1 MKHKHT
7 TQLAHSRIA
16 GRPNAHWSLVSRLPG
31 CYCLCCVQKLKAK
44 EALAAGL
51 VDAVVKPA
59 DLLAAARQLAL
70 DVADG
75 KKARVK
81 ALYRNDRIGSHE
93 DSKGVLEMA
102 RTQARKKNR
111 NLPQPFAYLDVVEA
125 GVKSG
130 GEAGLQA
137 EIVAFSQLVGQ
148 PVSRALIHFFFASR
162 ATSKVPGV
170 PAKSALP
177 PIKRVAVLG
186 GGTMG
191 AGICI
196 AFLSKGYQVVL
207 KEINDKALEA
217 GVGRIVDQMVRVI
230 NSRKMPMYALEVM
243 MRGLKAQTTYDGFD
257 KVDLVIEAAVESIKL
272 KQAIFAELEGVVNQ
286 RCILASNT
294 STIDLEVVGQRT
306 HSQQRIIGLHFFS
319 PAHIMPL
326 LEIIRTKH
334 TSTDVIAACMQL
346 SKGIAKTPVLVYNVV
361 GFAAN
366 RGFFP
371 YGQAAGLLVD
381 AGLDPYRIDRALEAF
396 GMPIGVF
403 KMTDLS
409 GVDIAIHVSQTI
421 QSAYSDRTYFSTAV
435 KQLYD
440 AKRLGQKTGQGWYK
454 YGKGNKPQPDPKA
467 IAPVLQQAKKDAQA
481 IPQLPADTVSD
492 SDIVEMLLF
501 PVVNEF
507 LRLVGERMV
516 NSHAD
521 VDVVSVMGYGFPA
534 WRGGILFWAED
545 GVDGGFRRVRDRLQH
560 FAATLGKDNA
570 QVRAFYAPCD
580 YLQQLVLKQE
590 SGKGSGSGSD
600 GAAAKQ

>member
-1 MKHKHT
+1 M
-7 TQLAHSRIA
+7 
-16 GRPNAHWSLVSRLPG
+16 
-31 CYCLCCVQKLKAK
+31 
-44 EALAAGL
+44 
-51 VDAVVKPA
+51 KPA
-59 DLLAAARQLAL
+59 ELIAAARQLAA
-70 DVADG
+70 DIADG

-81 ALYRNDRIGSHE
+81 ALYRSDRIGSYE
-93 DSKGVLEMA
+93 DSRGVLEMA
-102 RTQARKKNR
+102 RTQARKRNR
-111 NLPQPFAYLDVVEA
+111 NIPQPFAYLDAVEV
-125 GVKSG
+125 GVKNG

-137 EIVAFSQLVGQ
+137 EIEAFSQLVGQ

-162 ATSKVPGV
+162 ATSKVAGV

-177 PIKRVAVLG
+177 AVKRVAVLG

-196 AFLSKGYQVVL
+196 AFLSKGYSVVL

-257 KVDLVIEAAVESIKL
+257 KLDLVIEAAVESIKL
-272 KQAIFAELEGVVNQ
+272 KQAIFAELEGVVNDS
-286 RCILASNT
+286 CILASNT

-334 TSTDVIAACMQL
+334 TSPEVIASCMQL
-346 SKGIAKTPVLVYNVV
+346 SKAIGKTPVLVANCV

-371 YGQAAGLLVD
+371 YGQAATLLVD

-409 GVDIAIHVSQTI
+409 GVDIAIHVTQTI
-421 QSAYSDRTYFSTAV
+421 QAAYGDRTYLSTAV

-440 AKRLGQKTGQGWYK
+440 AKRLGQKSGKGWYD
-454 YGKGNKPQPDPKA
+454 YGKANKPQPDPKS
-467 IAPVLQQAKKDAQA
+467 ITPVVQQARKDAKG
-481 IPQLPADTVSD
+481 LPTLDSAAVSD
-492 SDIVEMLLF
+492 SDIVEMILF

-507 LRLVGERMV
+507 MRLVSERMV

-521 VDVVSVMGYGFPA
+521 VDVVSVMGYAFPA
-534 WRGGILFWAED
+534 WRGGVLWWAED
-545 GVDGGFRRVRDRLQH
+545 GVEGGFRRVRDRLNE
-560 FAATLGKDNA
+560 FAEKLGKNNTQA
-570 QVRAFYAPCD
+570 RAFYKPCD
-580 YLQQLVLKQE
+580 YLQQQAQKQDSKGTGTGSA
-590 SGKGSGSGSD
+590 SGTGKH
-600 GAAAKQ
+600 

>member
-1 MKHKHT
+1 MP
-7 TQLAHSRIA
+7 LSFVCR
-16 GRPNAHWSLVSRLPG
+16 
-31 CYCLCCVQKLKAK
+31 CCLCEQKLKAK

-51 VDAVVKPA
+51 VEAVVKSA
-59 DLLAAARQLAL
+59 ELIAAATRVATEL
-70 DVADG
+70 ADG
-75 KKARVK
+75 KRKRVK
-81 ALYRNDRIGSHE
+81 ALYRDDRIGAYD

-102 RTQARKKNR
+102 RTQARRKNR
-111 NLPQPFAYLDVVEA
+111 NIPQPFAYLDVVEA

-137 EIVAFSQLVGQ
+137 EMRAFAQLVGQ

-177 PIKRVAVLG
+177 AVRRVAVLG

-207 KEINDKALEA
+207 KEISDKALEA
-217 GVGRIVDQMVRVI
+217 GVGRIVEQMVRVI
-230 NSRKMPMYALEVM
+230 NSRKMPMHALEVM
-243 MRGLKAQTTYDGFD
+243 MRGLKAQTSYDGFD
-257 KVDLVIEAAVESIKL
+257 KLDLVIEAAVENIAL
-272 KQAIFAELEGVVNQ
+272 KQVIFAELEGVVSE
-286 RCILASNT
+286 RCILSSNT

-306 HSQQRIIGLHFFS
+306 RSQQRIIGLHFFS

-334 TSTDVIAACMQL
+334 TSPDVIASSMAL
-346 SKGIAKTPVLVYNVV
+346 SKAIGKTPVLVGNVV

-371 YGQAAGLLVD
+371 YGQSAGLLLD
-381 AGLDPYRIDRALEAF
+381 AGLDPYRIDSALEAF

-409 GVDIAIHVSQTI
+409 GVDIAVAVSQTI
-421 QSAYSDRTYFSTAV
+421 QAAYGDRTYFSSGV
-435 KQLYD
+435 RQLFE
-440 AKRLGQKTGQGWYK
+440 AKRLGQKAGKGWYA
-454 YGKGNKPQPDPKA
+454 YGKGNKPQPDVAA
-467 IAPVLQQAKKDAQA
+467 IAPILQRARSDAQR
-481 IPQLPADTVSD
+481 IPQLDSAAVSD
-492 SDIVEMLLF
+492 ADIVEMVLF

-507 LRLVGERMV
+507 MRLVSERTV

-521 VDVVSVMGYGFPA
+521 VDVVSVMGYAFPA
-534 WRGGILFWAED
+534 WRGGILWWAQD
-545 GVDGGFRRVRDRLQH
+545 GVAGGFRHVRDRLQH
-560 FAATLGKDNA
+560 FADTLGRENA
-570 QVRAFYAPCD
+570 QVRAFFQPCD
-580 YLQQLVLKQE
+580 YLKQQAQQQNGNGGE
-590 SGKGSGSGSD
+590 TAS
-600 GAAAKQ
+600 AK

>member
-1 MKHKHT
+1 M
-7 TQLAHSRIA
+7 
-16 GRPNAHWSLVSRLPG
+16 
-31 CYCLCCVQKLKAK
+31 
-44 EALAAGL
+44 
-51 VDAVVKPA
+51 KPA
-59 DLLAAARQLAL
+59 ELIAAARKLAA
-70 DVADG
+70 DIADG

-81 ALYRNDRIGSHE
+81 ALYRNDRIGSYE
-93 DSKGVLEMA
+93 DSKGVLEVA

-137 EIVAFSQLVGQ
+137 EVEAFSQLLGQ
-148 PVSRALIHFFFASR
+148 PVSRALVHFFFASR

-170 PAKSALP
+170 PAKSSLP
-177 PIKRVAVLG
+177 AVKRVAVLG

-196 AFLSKGYQVVL
+196 AFLSKGYQVLL

-217 GVGRIVDQMVRVI
+217 GVGRIVEQMVRVI
-230 NSRKMPMYALEVM
+230 NSRKMPMQALEVM

-257 KVDLVIEAAVESIKL
+257 QMDLVIEAAVESIKL
-272 KQAIFAELEGVVNQ
+272 KQAIFAELEAAVNE

-294 STIDLEVVGQRT
+294 STIDLEVVGQST
-306 HSQQRIIGLHFFS
+306 HSQHRIIGLHFFS

-334 TSTDVIAACMQL
+334 TSTDVIASCMQL
-346 SKGIAKTPVLVYNVV
+346 SKAIGKTPVLVGNVV
-361 GFAAN
+361 GFTAN

-371 YGQAAGLLVD
+371 FGQGAGLLVD
-381 AGLDPYRIDRALEAF
+381 AGIDPYRIDAALEAF

-421 QSAYSDRTYFSTAV
+421 NAAYGDRTYFSTAV
-435 KQLYD
+435 QQLYD
-440 AKRLGQKTGQGWYK
+440 AKRLGQKTGKGWYV
-454 YGKGNKPQPDPKA
+454 YGKANKPQPDVKA
-467 IAPVLQQAKKDAQA
+467 IAPIVQQARKDAKA
-481 IPQLPADTVSD
+481 IPALDQSAVTDT
-492 SDIVEMLLF
+492 DIVEMLLF

-507 LRLVGERMV
+507 CRLVSERMV
-516 NSHAD
+516 NSHDD
-521 VDVVSVMGYGFPA
+521 VDVVSVMGYAFPA

-545 GVDGGFRRVRDRLQH
+545 GVEGGFRRVRDRLLH
-560 FAATLGKDNA
+560 FATTLGKDNA
-570 QVRAFYAPCD
+570 QVRAFFQPCA
-580 YLQQLVLKQE
+580 YLQQQAEKQ
-590 SGKGSGSGSD
+590 SSRGG
-600 GAAAKQ
+600 GATGRQ

>member
-1 MKHKHT
+1 MSACKS
-7 TQLAHSRIA
+7 HSGCSLSSSKLTAVIA
-16 GRPNAHWSLVSRLPG
+16 VDRCGCWS
-31 CYCLCCVQKLKAK
+31 CLQKLKAK

-59 DLLAAARQLAL
+59 DLLSAARQLAL
-70 DVADG
+70 DVASG

-81 ALYRNDRIGSHE
+81 ALYRTDRIGSSE
-93 DSKGVLEMA
+93 DAKGVLEMA

-137 EIVAFSQLVGQ
+137 EVAAFAQLVGQ

-177 PIKRVAVLG
+177 AIKRVAVLG

-196 AFLSKGYQVVL
+196 AFLSKGFQVVL
-207 KEINDKALEA
+207 KEINDKALES
-217 GVGRIVDQMVRVI
+217 GVARIVDQMVRVI

-272 KQAIFAELEGVVNQ
+272 KQAIFAELEGVVSE

-294 STIDLEVVGQRT
+294 STIDLDVVGQRT
-306 HSQQRIIGLHFFS
+306 HSQQRLIGLHFFS

-334 TSTDVIAACMQL
+334 TSTDVIAASMQL
-346 SKGIAKTPVLVYNVV
+346 SKAIGKTPVLVHNTV

-381 AGLDPYRIDRALEAF
+381 AGIDPYRIDRALEAF

-409 GVDIAIHVSQTI
+409 GVDIAIHVSSTI
-421 QSAYSDRTYFSTAV
+421 HAAYSDRTYFSTAV

-440 AKRLGQKTGQGWYK
+440 QQRLGQKSGQGWYK
-454 YGKGNKPQPDPKA
+454 YGKGNKPQPDA
-467 IAPVLQQAKKDAQA
+467 ASIAPVLQQARADSKGIPLLDGSAVTDA
-481 IPQLPADTVSD
+481 
-492 SDIVEMLLF
+492 DIVEMLLF

-507 LRLVGERMV
+507 MRLVGERMV
-516 NSHAD
+516 NSEAD

-534 WRGGILFWAED
+534 WRGGILFWAAD
-545 GVDGGFRRVRDRLQH
+545 GVEGGYRRVRDRLNE
-560 FAATLGKDNA
+560 FAARLGKDNA
-570 QVRAFYAPCD
+570 QVRAFYKPCD
-580 YLQQLVLKQE
+580 YLQQQAQKQE
-590 SGKGSGSGSD
+590 SGNS
-600 GAAAKQ
+600 GAAAAALVRQ